1 MYVDES
7 KSHQHGKTYT
17 RALIRESYR
26 KDGKVKH
33 RTIANISKC
42 SPEEIE
48 AIKLALKHKENIAK
62 FIVEPV
68 EIHVKQGLSVG
79 AIFVLYKVAQE
90 MGIVKALGNTKEAR
104 LSLWMAL
111 ARLIYPGLSRL
122 GTVRLAQRHAAVD
135 VLCLDKFNEDD
146 LYKALDWIDA
156 NQQKIE
162 KRMFQ
167 NRNPSKKPELFLYD
181 VSSSYLEGTENE
193 LADFGY
199 NRDKK
204 KGKMQIVFGLLTD
217 ENGWPISIEV
227 FCGNTQDPATFKSQ
241 IKKLAHRYGCE
252 RITMVGDRGMI
263 KSGQIKD
270 ISEHEFYYITAIT
283 KPQINT
289 LMKQGAIQME
299 LFNEQLCEIE
309 YEKIRYIL
317 KRNPVRAKELE
328 NTRKSKTKKI
338 EELVKD
344 RNQYLDEHPK
354 ADVTVAVSTVNS
366 LIAKLKLSDF
376 LSVQVAERTLSLECD
391 VTTLEEAT
399 RLDWCYVIKSN
410 VPKNIAE
417 KETIHQRYK
426 DLAFVEDAFR
436 DMKTNHLEIRP
447 VNVRKA
453 PRTRGHVFIVMLSY
467 FISKHLREKWADIDI
482 TVEEGI
488 QELSTICSTETCVGT
503 VTYNRIP
510 EPRKLGSQ
518 LIKALD
524 ITLPHAIPC
533 QGIKVATRKKLN
545 VKRKKC

>member
-1 MYVDES
+1 MYVDKS
-7 KSHQHGKTYT
+7 KSRQHGKTYT

-26 KDGKVKH
+26 EDGKVKH
-33 RTIANISKC
+33 RTIANISEC
-42 SPEEIE
+42 SPEEID
-48 AIKLALKHKENIAK
+48 AIKLALKHKGDLAK
-62 FIVEPV
+62 FIVKPD
-68 EIHVKQGLSVG
+68 EIQVKQGLSVG
-79 AIFVLYKVAQE
+79 AVFVLHRIAQDL
-90 MGIVKALGNTKEAR
+90 GIVKALGNTEEAR
-104 LSLWMAL
+104 LSLWMVL
-111 ARLIYPGLSRL
+111 ARLISPGLSRL

-135 VLCLDKFNEDD
+135 ILGLDKFNEDD

-162 KRMFQ
+162 KRMFR

-181 VSSSYLEGTENE
+181 VSSSYLEGTKNE
-193 LADFGY
+193 LAEFGY

-217 ENGWPISIEV
+217 EDGWPISIEV
-227 FCGNTQDPATFKSQ
+227 FRGNTQDPATFKSQ
-241 IKKLAHRYGCE
+241 IEKLAHRFGCE

-263 KSGQIKD
+263 KSGQIED
-270 ISEHEFYYITAIT
+270 ITDSKFYYITAIT

-299 LFNEQLCEIE
+299 LFNEELCEIE

-328 NTRKSKTKKI
+328 NTRKSKTKNI

-354 ADVTVAVSTVNS
+354 ADVTVAVSKVKS
-366 LIAKLKLSDF
+366 LIVKLKLSEYI
-376 LSVQVAERTLSLECD
+376 SVQAAERTLTLECD
-391 VTTLEEAT
+391 DNALEEAA
-399 RLDWCYVIKSN
+399 RLDGCYVIKSN
-410 VPKNIAE
+410 VPKDIAG
-417 KETIHQRYK
+417 KEIIHQRYK
-426 DLAFVEDAFR
+426 DLAFVENAFR
-436 DMKTNHLEIRP
+436 DIKTNFLEIRP

-453 PRTRGHVFIVMLSY
+453 SRTRGHVFTLMLSY

-482 TVEEGI
+482 TVKEGI
-488 QELSTICSTETCVGT
+488 QELSTICSTETHVGI

-518 LIKALD
+518 LIKTLD

-533 QGIKVATRKKLN
+533 RGIKVATRKKLN
-545 VKRKKC
+545 AKRKKC

>member
-204 KGKMQIVFGLLTD
+204 KGKMQIVFGL
-217 ENGWPISIEV
+217 
-227 FCGNTQDPATFKSQ
+227 
-241 IKKLAHRYGCE
+241 
-252 RITMVGDRGMI
+252 DR
-263 KSGQIKD
+263 
-270 ISEHEFYYITAIT
+270 
-283 KPQINT
+283 
-289 LMKQGAIQME
+289 
-299 LFNEQLCEIE
+299 
-309 YEKIRYIL
+309 
-317 KRNPVRAKELE
+317 
-328 NTRKSKTKKI
+328 
-338 EELVKD
+338 
-344 RNQYLDEHPK
+344 
-354 ADVTVAVSTVNS
+354 
-366 LIAKLKLSDF
+366 
-376 LSVQVAERTLSLECD
+376 
-391 VTTLEEAT
+391 
-399 RLDWCYVIKSN
+399 
-410 VPKNIAE
+410 
-417 KETIHQRYK
+417 
-426 DLAFVEDAFR
+426 
-436 DMKTNHLEIRP
+436 
-447 VNVRKA
+447 
-453 PRTRGHVFIVMLSY
+453 
-467 FISKHLREKWADIDI
+467 
-482 TVEEGI
+482 
-488 QELSTICSTETCVGT
+488 
-503 VTYNRIP
+503 
-510 EPRKLGSQ
+510 
-518 LIKALD
+518 
-524 ITLPHAIPC
+524 
-533 QGIKVATRKKLN
+533 
-545 VKRKKC
+545 

>member
-241 IKKLAHRYGCE
+241 IEKLAHRFGCE
-252 RITMVGDRGMI
+252 HITMVGDRGMI

-399 RLDWCYVIKSN
+399 RLDGCYVIKSN